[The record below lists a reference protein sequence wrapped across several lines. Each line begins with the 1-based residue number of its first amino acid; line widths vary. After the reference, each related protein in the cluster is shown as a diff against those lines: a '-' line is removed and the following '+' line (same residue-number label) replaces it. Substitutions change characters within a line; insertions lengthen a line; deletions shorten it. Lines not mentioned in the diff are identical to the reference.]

1 MWLALL
7 IAILILGFALLIRRF
22 EENTREL
29 KNTFWMIIG
38 LFFILYIGATIFI
51 SYRLNVYSAES
62 IPSAKTDG
70 NIKIINNSFQ
80 PIDLTTNP

>member
-7 IAILILGFALLIRRF
+7 IAILILGFAFLIKRF

-29 KNTFWMIIG
+29 KKTFFIIIG

-62 IPSAKTDG
+62 IPSLQNNDS
-70 NIKIINNSFQ
+70 IKIINDSFQ
-80 PIDLTTNP
+80 PIDLTTKP

>member
-62 IPSAKTDG
+62 IPSTKTDG

-80 PIDLTTNP
+80 PIDLTTKP